1 MIDHLPLPRA
11 GLHLGGGRVAPV
23 TVGAAQA
30 WAESYNRYVAHRL
43 SVDEYNLEREDGGY
57 LQLNPWPVAAIS
69 WPDDDVVA
77 FHPYLESARRT
88 KAEAKLAPRHPVALV
103 LHVAGLGY
111 RQHNRLIDLGA
122 IKSGCW
128 IDPQGE
134 VGVVLQSFAEVLPP
148 PPWRSTPEGKAAA
161 ERGESLA
168 SSEGTN

>member
-43 SVDEYNLEREDGGY
+43 NVIDYNTDGPDGCF
-57 LQLNPWPVAAIS
+57 LPLNPWPVAAIS

-88 KAEAKLAPRHPVALV
+88 KAEAKLAPRHPVVLV
-103 LHVAGLGY
+103 LHVPGLGY
-111 RQHNRLIDLGA
+111 KQRDRLIDLGA

-128 IDPQGE
+128 IAPH
-134 VGVVLQSFAEVLPP
+134 GVMLQSFAEVLPP
-148 PPWRSTPEGKAAA
+148 PPWRSMPEGKAAA
-161 ERGESLA
+161 ERGEP
-168 SSEGTN
+168 